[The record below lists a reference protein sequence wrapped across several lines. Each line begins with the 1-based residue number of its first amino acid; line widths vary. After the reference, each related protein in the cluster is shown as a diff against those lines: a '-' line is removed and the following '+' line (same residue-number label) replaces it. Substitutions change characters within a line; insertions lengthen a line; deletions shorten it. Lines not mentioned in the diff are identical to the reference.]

1 MGLES
6 SFGFSRTGMSSRKL
20 EIFVRSRKFCTVWI
34 VHFYMVFS
42 TPTNKIT
49 VIQTNIVKNKLHS
62 KISKRVPRASHITPI
77 DFL

>member
-20 EIFVRSRKFCTVWI
+20 EIFVRSRKFRTVWN
-34 VHFYMVFS
+34 VRFYMVFS

-49 VIQTNIVKNKLHS
+49 VIQTNIVKKKTALQNFK
-62 KISKRVPRASHITPI
+62 KGPRASHITPI